1 MAIKDILVHIDGT
14 RASANRLT
22 TALNMAR
29 IHDAHLT
36 GLYVIPHYAIP
47 PYAEVQIGAE
57 ILAAQREAG
66 MQQARRLEKT
76 FQEILEGSGVSYEW
90 RAVEGDLVNCLTL
103 HGRYVDLVVVGQADS
118 DDPESVD
125 AATTDHMV
133 LEVGRPVLFVPYIGA
148 PKVVGE
154 HIMVAWNATREA
166 VRAVADAMPL
176 LQRARRVE
184 VVSVNPPR
192 GSAGEGDVPGADI
205 CLHLARHGVRAE
217 AHQIVVSDIDVGN
230 LLLSRAADEEVDLMV
245 MGAYGHSRFREL
257 VFGGATRHLLDHM
270 TVPVLMAH

>member
-1 MAIKDILVHIDGT
+1 MALKDILVHIDGT
-14 RASANRLT
+14 RASASRLT
-22 TALNMAR
+22 AALNLAR
-29 IHDAHLT
+29 IHDAYLT
-36 GLYVIPHYAIP
+36 GLYVIPHYTIP

-66 MQQARRLEKT
+66 LQQAARLQKT
-76 FQEILEGSGVSYEW
+76 FEETLEGVGVGYEW
-90 RAVEGDLVNCLTL
+90 RAVEGDLVSSLSL
-103 HGRYVDLVVVGQADS
+103 HGRYVDLVVVGQSDN

-125 AATTDHMV
+125 AATTDHIVM
-133 LEVGRPVLFVPYIGA
+133 EVGRPVLFVPYIGA

-166 VRAVADAMPL
+166 VRAVADAMPF
-176 LQRARRVE
+176 LQRAKRVE
-184 VVSVNPPR
+184 VVSVNPAR
-192 GSAGEGDVPGADI
+192 GNEGEGDVPGADV

-230 LLLSRAADEEVDLMV
+230 LLLSRAADEEVDLII

-257 VFGGATRHLLDHM
+257 VFGGATRHMLDHM
-270 TVPVLMAH
+270 TVPVLMSH